1 MSLLFYLLLSHFIAD
16 FPLQGKGIVDLKH
29 KHFWG
34 ILLHT
39 FIHLIVMVVILF
51 PILHIKKVW
60 ISILLVF
67 IFHTIVDI
75 IKVYIDNKYPNWHRF
90 FWYIM
95 DQLAHWMTVLLIS
108 YYFVGKLSVSFSSNF
123 MSLYYN
129 PSVVIYL
136 LLIVMATYFYDIT
149 RWFYRANK
157 GTKKT
162 IISYKRDYRMM
173 LTNFTIITIG
183 FAVYWV
189 CLRFVA

>member
-39 FIHLIVMVVILF
+39 FIHSVVMAVILF
-51 PILHIKKVW
+51 PVLYITKVW
-60 ISILLVF
+60 ITILIVF

-90 FWYIM
+90 FWFLL
-95 DQLAHWMTVLLIS
+95 DQFAHWATVLLVS
-108 YYFVGKLSVSFSSNF
+108 YYFVGKLSVSFPSNF

-129 PSVVIYL
+129 QSVIIYL

-157 GTKKT
+157 GAKKA
-162 IISYKRDYRMM
+162 IILYKRDYRMM
-173 LTNFTIITIG
+173 ITNFTIITVG
-183 FAVYWV
+183 FGIYWTY
-189 CLRFVA
+189 LGFLA